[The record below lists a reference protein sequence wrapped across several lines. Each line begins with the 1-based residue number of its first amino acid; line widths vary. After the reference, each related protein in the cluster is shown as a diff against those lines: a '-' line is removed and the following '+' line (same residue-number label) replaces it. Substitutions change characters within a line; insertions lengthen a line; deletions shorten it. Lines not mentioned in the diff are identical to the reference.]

1 MHQGPAL
8 RLGLTGGIGSGKS
21 TVARM
26 LVERHGA
33 ALVDADVISRATTA
47 SGGAAIEAIRT
58 QFGPAFIDA
67 NGALDREQM
76 RNLVFTDP
84 TAKKRLER
92 IVHPLVT
99 QAIFAQADTAI
110 SSGHRCVVF
119 DIPLLVESAHWTARL
134 DRILVVDCLEETQV
148 ARVVARNAML
158 ADSVR
163 QIIASQASRAQRAA
177 SADIVV
183 FNDGCTLD
191 ALGNEVA
198 QIAAHFGL

>member
-1 MHQGPAL
+1 MARTAL

-33 ALVDADVISRATTA
+33 ALVDADAISRGTTA

-58 QFGPAFIDA
+58 QFGPTFIDA
-67 NGALDREQM
+67 SGALDREQM

-84 TAKKRLER
+84 SAKKRLER

-99 QAIFAQADTAI
+99 QAIFAQAEAAI
-110 SSGHRCVVF
+110 QSGHSCVVF
-119 DIPLLVESAHWTARL
+119 DIPLLVESSHWSARL
-134 DRILVVDCLEETQV
+134 DRVLVVDCTEETQV
-148 ARVVARNAML
+148 ARVVARNAMP
-158 ADSVR
+158 ADTVR
-163 QIIASQASRAQRAA
+163 QIIASQATRAQRAA
-177 SADIVV
+177 SADIVL

-191 ALGNEVA
+191 SLGNEVA
-198 QIAAHFGL
+198 QIAANFGL

>member
-1 MHQGPAL
+1 MTRSAF

-33 ALVDADVISRATTA
+33 ALVDADAISRATTA
-47 SGGAAIEAIRT
+47 SGGAAINAIQT
-58 QFGPAFIDA
+58 QFGPAFINAD
-67 NGALDREQM
+67 GALDREQM
-76 RNLVFTDP
+76 RELVFTDP

-99 QAIFAQADTAI
+99 QAILAQAEAAVAN
-110 SSGHRCVVF
+110 GYRCVLL
-119 DIPLLVESAHWTARL
+119 DIPLLVESGHWRARL
-134 DRILVVDCLEETQV
+134 DRVLVVDCLEETQV
-148 ARVVARNAML
+148 ARVVARNAMP
-158 ADSVR
+158 AETVR

-177 SADIVV
+177 SADMVL

-191 ALGNEVA
+191 SLGNEVA

>member
-1 MHQGPAL
+1 MARTAL

-33 ALVDADVISRATTA
+33 ALVDADAISRGTTA
-47 SGGAAIEAIRT
+47 SGGAAIDAIRT
-58 QFGPAFIDA
+58 QFGPSFIDA
-67 NGALDREQM
+67 HGALDREQM

-99 QAIFAQADTAI
+99 QAIFAQAEVAI
-110 SSGHRCVVF
+110 QSGHRCVVF
-119 DIPLLVESAHWTARL
+119 DIPLLVESGHWSARL
-134 DRILVVDCLEETQV
+134 DRVLVVDCTEETQV
-148 ARVVARNAML
+148 ARVVARNAMP
-158 ADSVR
+158 ADTVR
-163 QIIASQASRAQRAA
+163 HIIASQATRAQRAA
-177 SADIVV
+177 SADIAL

-191 ALGNEVA
+191 SLGNEVA
-198 QIAAHFGL
+198 QIAANFGL